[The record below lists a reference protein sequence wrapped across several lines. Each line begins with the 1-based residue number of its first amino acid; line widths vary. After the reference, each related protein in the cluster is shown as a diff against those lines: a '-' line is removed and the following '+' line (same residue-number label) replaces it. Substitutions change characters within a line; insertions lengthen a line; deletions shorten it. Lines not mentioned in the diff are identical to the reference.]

1 MEENILYKNPF
12 LQKIFTEAEFIFK
25 EPATISQISFDK
37 KSPVENH
44 ILMLGDAA
52 GLITPLCGNGMS
64 IAFHSAKIAFG
75 NIDLFLNEKISR
87 QKMER
92 EYSKEWKRNFAKQL
106 SNGRIIQYFFGKE
119 KLTDLFIKT
128 LKYFP
133 SFINQ
138 LIKSTHGEEF

>member
-64 IAFHSAKIAFG
+64 IAFHSAKIAFE

-138 LIKSTHGEEF
+138 LIKSTHGKEF